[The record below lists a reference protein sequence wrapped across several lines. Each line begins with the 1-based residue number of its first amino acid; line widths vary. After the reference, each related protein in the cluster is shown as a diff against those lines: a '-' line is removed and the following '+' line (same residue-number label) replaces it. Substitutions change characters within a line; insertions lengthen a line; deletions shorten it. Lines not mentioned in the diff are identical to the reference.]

1 MKKSS
6 NAELARIINTQA
18 HSLAAQSFPLIRMAL
33 EDKARVLLREGKS
46 LDETLRAIQ
55 STVGAGTFNC

>member
-55 STVGAGTFNC
+55 GTVGAGTFNC